1 MTEKSVES
9 LILKEFKSKLNT
21 KELLYNNSTMIVR
34 PVIKAESCYNVLS
47 YIINS
52 FISMNYSPSN
62 PDFINNSWIKDIEDY
77 TVKVQVLPYSTN
89 RWRVLVDIVRRIV

>member
-62 PDFINNSWIKDIEDY
+62 PDFINNSWIKNIEDY
-77 TVKVQVLPYSTN
+77 TVKVRVLPYSTN